1 MQKKLALKENRKRY
15 RLRKQTVEPVFGIVK
30 HVLGFRQFHL
40 RGLAKVNGEWKLVML
55 AYNCKRLHGLLA
67 A

>member
-1 MQKKLALKENRKRY
+1 MQKKMAQDDNRAWY

-30 HVLGFRQFHL
+30 HVLGFRQFRL
-40 RGLAKVNGEWKLVML
+40 RGLEKVDGEWKLVLL
-55 AYNCKRLHGLLA
+55 AYNCKRLHNLLA